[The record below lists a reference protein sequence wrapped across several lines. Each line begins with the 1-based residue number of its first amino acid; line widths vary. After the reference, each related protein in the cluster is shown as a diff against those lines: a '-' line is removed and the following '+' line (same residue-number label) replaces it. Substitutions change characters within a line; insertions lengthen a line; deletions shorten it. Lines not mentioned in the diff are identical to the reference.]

1 MSAKIKKDPR
11 ISKQQR
17 MIIDIFHTS
26 QWLDDRMSKVLKEYG
41 LTHPQFNVVK
51 ILQSAYPEPLT
62 LKEIK
67 ESIMFTKSDVT
78 RMVDRLVS
86 KGFIERNICPVNR
99 RQVDIIITA
108 KGSETIDKIMEDFED
123 KVNLRI
129 QELIS
134 VEEALKTS
142 EILRRIRE

>member
-51 ILQSAYPEPLT
+51 ILQSTYPEPLT

-108 KGSETIDKIMEDFED
+108 KGSVTIDKIMDDFND